1 MVDYN
6 NFAKTFSKSRKNMK
20 WWEMEYFLEKLS
32 FSDQTKILDVGCGN
46 GRFLWELINN
56 FWEKIEKQNYLW
68 ADLSSGLLE
77 EARKDYADFEFRELN
92 MLDLDLLNPS
102 PYPQGAQATSVLPL
116 TSKEEN
122 IIKYFTDIFFYASF
136 HHLQNVEDRK
146 IVLQKTYDLVEKWG
160 KVYMTNWAL
169 NSELNKKR
177 YSEAQ
182 ILNSQNEFGS
192 VDFNI
197 KLAWNDRYYHCFSLE
212 ELTFL
217 AEQAGFKIIENRLFE
232 NQRNFITI
240 LEK

>member
-1 MVDYN
+1 MYLYNEIKMVDYN

-20 WWEMEYFLEKLS
+20 WWEMEYFLDKLS

-77 EARKDYADFEFRELN
+77 EARKDYADFEFIELN
-92 MLDLDLLNPS
+92 MLNLD
-102 PYPQGAQATSVLPL
+102 
-116 TSKEEN
+116 
-122 IIKYFTDIFFYASF
+122 IIDSQFTDIFFYASF

-146 IVLQKTYDLVEKWG
+146 TVLQKTFDLLEKWG

-169 NSELNKKR
+169 NSDLNKKR

-182 ILNSQNEFGS
+182 IPESENEFGS

-212 ELTFL
+212 ELSFL